1 MLRRAALTLLLV
13 ALVGSSASAQKWAD
27 NMFKTTTHNF
37 GSVARGAKAEFEF
50 VLSNLYLE
58 DVHISSVRSSCGC
71 TQVRIKK
78 PDLKTYEK
86 GAIVAKINS
95 HSFSGDRGATVTVT
109 FDKPF
114 YAEVRLTSKVY
125 IRTDVVFSP
134 DSVQVGEVDEGTPVQ
149 KKISIDYVG
158 RHDWQILK
166 VVGANP
172 HISGEVVETRR
183 SNGRVGY
190 DLLVQLDE
198 NAPSGYIQDQLI
210 LVTNDRNKT
219 QVPVAVEGL
228 VQSGITVSPASL
240 FLGVVESGKKI
251 TKQLVVRGK
260 KPFRIVSV
268 SCDDASFEFGEVHTD
283 EAKSLHLIP
292 VTFLA
297 GESAGK
303 ILQTIRIETDS
314 GQSTPELSA
323 YAVVAAK

>member
-1 MLRRAALTLLLV
+1 MLRRAALTLLVV

-27 NMFKTTTHNF
+27 KMFKTTTHDF

-58 DVHISSVRSSCGC
+58 DVHIASVRSSCGC

-114 YAEVRLTSKVY
+114 YAEVRLTAKVY

-149 KKISIDYVG
+149 KKISIDYAG
-158 RHDWQILK
+158 RQDWQILK
-166 VVGANP
+166 VVSGNP
-172 HISGEVVETRR
+172 HLSGQVVETRR

-198 NAPSGYIQDQLI
+198 DAPSGYIQDQLI

-240 FLGVVESGKKI
+240 FLGVVKSGTTI

-268 SCDDASFEFGEVHTD
+268 SCDDASFEFGEINTD
-283 EAKSLHLIP
+283 KAKALHLIP

-303 ILQTIRIETDS
+303 ILKTIRIETDS